1 MSGNANSTYNDWS
14 VGRNYTG
21 VAYNWGGFDMVE
33 QFKTKINNG
42 VVAGNNKLCDSMHI
56 YTNFAG
62 VDCSGFVSRCWE
74 LGSKESTNGLDKI
87 STAISWTDLKQGDIT
102 NKPGSHTR
110 LFDCFTEGTNQM
122 YMYESTTGS
131 YDKVIH
137 RILPRYN
144 SYTPIRYNNMVDDY
158 SSPPV
163 STKFNSGDSIKT
175 TADLNMRSGPGLSIQ
190 ESKIT
195 TLIPNSTGQ
204 VLSDPGNGKFSY
216 GYYWWYVQF
225 GDKKGWCVENWLE
238 KISAVTGNLN
248 IYVKTWNGN
257 LTSGAKV
264 VYYKTDWTPI
274 DVKTTDSNGKAS
286 WANID
291 TGKYHFEVYYNDEF
305 WGSKENVEINSGQ
318 ITEATIQRYMPYAES
333 IVTKDTNNN
342 SKTSFTLGE
351 TVQMI
356 ITVKNVV
363 SFSNNAK
370 ATCQADRDKNSSYDY
385 SSTSAYQSV
394 SGNSTKEYL
403 FYFTPTATGKY
414 YIRPQYI
421 YTYLNNKDILTDSWN
436 WANSAYFEVTAPP
449 TYSITGYVKDGSDNG
464 ISGVTVT
471 LSGASNQNFTTG
483 LIPYAAGYY
492 GFLNLP
498 SGNYTVTSSKTG
510 YIFNPTSK
518 SYNPLNGNQDN
529 QNITGTYNPPPTTI
543 NISVTPSSINFGNVT
558 VGQSSPNQQVV
569 ITNQSNSIDNLTGSI
584 HNLSAPFSIV
594 SGGGSFNLLPGNS
607 RTVEICFSPTSVM
620 QFSQNLQIIH
630 NATNQTSPINISLS
644 GVDITEQH
652 PKLRIYPA
660 NMSFNIQQGTNPN
673 SQNLTIYNDGQSN
686 MSWTASS
693 NANWLSPSSYSGIVS
708 TGSSQNIQVF
718 VNVNNLSPN
727 TYQGRITI
735 TASGVENNP
744 QYCDIT
750 LNISTP
756 ITDTPCPMFRHD
768 GQHTGR
774 SLYNGPNNP
783 VLKWNYATKG
793 NVLSSPA
800 IGTDG
805 TVFVGSSD
813 KKLYALNPDGSL
825 KWSYTTGGGVYSSSP
840 DIGAD
845 GTVFVGSDNDKLYAL
860 NPDGSL
866 KWSYTTGSDVS
877 SSPAIGADGTVF
889 VGSCDKKLYA
899 LNPDGSLKWSYT
911 TGDSVSSSPAIGADG
926 TVFVGSHDKK
936 LYALNLDGSLKWS
949 YTTGGSVVSS
959 PAIGAD
965 GTVFVGS
972 FDGKLYALNP
982 DGSLKWSYTNSVY
995 AFSSSPSIGIDG
1007 TVFVGLGDGK
1017 LYAIAEAGASTVIST
1032 PYGANIFLDGTNTG
1046 TVTPAILTGIIPG
1059 THTIKLTKA
1068 GYCDW
1073 VGSIT
1078 VAANQTSYLYGS
1090 LTVKEIITS
1099 VFHNITTPLKTSDVL
1114 NVTLIGQS
1122 NGTATFDIGT
1132 LTFSISMAETSPGTY
1147 TGAYT
1152 VKNGDNIKDAVVVG
1166 HLEIDGTTTSVNAAL
1181 PITIDTLCPST
1192 TDNAPSGWQKA
1203 TVTVTLSPSDNLSGV
1218 SKTYYSINQKGWNE
1232 GTTASISAEGTNT
1245 LAYFSVDNADNT
1257 ETTRTKTI
1265 KIDTTPPSTTDNA
1278 PSGWQKT
1285 DVIVILTTTDA
1296 VSGVAKTYYTTDG
1309 STNFATGTTINLTVD
1324 GTYTIKYFSVDNA
1337 GNTETVKTAAN
1348 IIKIDKT
1355 PPIVII
1361 GTPTNGFILT
1371 ATQTT
1376 LSGTVTGTDSNF
1388 GTLTH
1393 NNGTPSSLNIGGD
1406 SFTATLTLYS
1416 GRNVIVVSV
1425 QDQAGNVGSTT
1436 VIIEVVSCKKEVLP
1450 SQIDVIATA
1459 TDNTSIEII
1468 NNPYAGTLT
1477 LTINTEPDKA
1487 NFAVADQNLP
1497 KGVDISGLAEA
1508 VREFK
1513 LCHEDDITKGTTT
1526 GKFKITIP
1534 YSAAIMEDRAKGLRI
1549 FWMNPDTKKWEL
1561 VGGIVDTT
1569 NHTVTVEVTHLSIF
1583 RVAILV
1589 RIPPQNI
1596 IVYPNPTKEG
1606 WITFTRLTERVSV
1619 RIFNMAGEL
1628 VYGEQEHTANDKAEW
1643 TWDCKNNDGEKVAS
1657 GVYIYTIQ
1665 DSVSGHIEQGRFGVI
1680 K

>member
-825 KWSYTTGGGVYSSSP
+825 KWSYT
-840 DIGAD
+840 
-845 GTVFVGSDNDKLYAL
+845 
-860 NPDGSL
+860 
-866 KWSYTTGSDVS
+866 
-877 SSPAIGADGTVF
+877 
-889 VGSCDKKLYA
+889 
-899 LNPDGSLKWSYT
+899 
-911 TGDSVSSSPAIGADG
+911 
-926 TVFVGSHDKK
+926 
-936 LYALNLDGSLKWS
+936 
-949 YTTGGSVVSS
+949 
-959 PAIGAD
+959 
-965 GTVFVGS
+965 
-972 FDGKLYALNP
+972 
-982 DGSLKWSYTNSVY
+982 NSVY

-1181 PITIDTLCPST
+1181 PITIDTLC
-1192 TDNAPSGWQKA
+1192 
-1203 TVTVTLSPSDNLSGV
+1203 
-1218 SKTYYSINQKGWNE
+1218 
-1232 GTTASISAEGTNT
+1232 
-1245 LAYFSVDNADNT
+1245 
-1257 ETTRTKTI
+1257 
-1265 KIDTTPPSTTDNA
+1265 PSTTDNA

-1665 DSVSGHIEQGRFGVI
+1665 DSVSGHIEQGKFGVI

>member
-14 VGRNYTG
+14 VERNYTG

-899 LNPDGSLKWSYT
+899 LN
-911 TGDSVSSSPAIGADG
+911 
-926 TVFVGSHDKK
+926 
-936 LYALNLDGSLKWS
+936 LDGSLKWS

-1181 PITIDTLCPST
+1181 PITIDTLC
-1192 TDNAPSGWQKA
+1192 
-1203 TVTVTLSPSDNLSGV
+1203 
-1218 SKTYYSINQKGWNE
+1218 
-1232 GTTASISAEGTNT
+1232 
-1245 LAYFSVDNADNT
+1245 
-1257 ETTRTKTI
+1257 
-1265 KIDTTPPSTTDNA
+1265 PSTTDNA

-1628 VYGEQEHTANDKAEW
+1628 VYGEQEHIANDKAEW

>member
-889 VGSCDKKLYA
+889 VGS
-899 LNPDGSLKWSYT
+899 
-911 TGDSVSSSPAIGADG
+911 
-926 TVFVGSHDKK
+926 
-936 LYALNLDGSLKWS
+936 
-949 YTTGGSVVSS
+949 
-959 PAIGAD
+959 
-965 GTVFVGS
+965 

-1192 TDNAPSGWQKA
+1192 TDNAPSGWQK
-1203 TVTVTLSPSDNLSGV
+1203 
-1218 SKTYYSINQKGWNE
+1218 
-1232 GTTASISAEGTNT
+1232 
-1245 LAYFSVDNADNT
+1245 
-1257 ETTRTKTI
+1257 
-1265 KIDTTPPSTTDNA
+1265 
-1278 PSGWQKT
+1278 T

-1324 GTYTIKYFSVDNA
+1324 GTYAIKYFSVDNA

-1665 DSVSGHIEQGRFGVI
+1665 DSVSGHIEQGKFGVI

>member
-14 VGRNYTG
+14 VERNYTG

-825 KWSYTTGGGVYSSSP
+825 KWSYT
-840 DIGAD
+840 
-845 GTVFVGSDNDKLYAL
+845 
-860 NPDGSL
+860 
-866 KWSYTTGSDVS
+866 
-877 SSPAIGADGTVF
+877 
-889 VGSCDKKLYA
+889 
-899 LNPDGSLKWSYT
+899 
-911 TGDSVSSSPAIGADG
+911 
-926 TVFVGSHDKK
+926 
-936 LYALNLDGSLKWS
+936 
-949 YTTGGSVVSS
+949 
-959 PAIGAD
+959 
-965 GTVFVGS
+965 
-972 FDGKLYALNP
+972 
-982 DGSLKWSYTNSVY
+982 NSVY

-1296 VSGVAKTYYTTDG
+1296 VSGVSKTYYTTDG

-1534 YSAAIMEDRAKGLRI
+1534 YSAAIMEDRVKGLRI

-1665 DSVSGHIEQGRFGVI
+1665 DSVSGHIEQGKFGVI

>member
-825 KWSYTTGGGVYSSSP
+825 KWSYT
-840 DIGAD
+840 
-845 GTVFVGSDNDKLYAL
+845 
-860 NPDGSL
+860 
-866 KWSYTTGSDVS
+866 
-877 SSPAIGADGTVF
+877 
-889 VGSCDKKLYA
+889 
-899 LNPDGSLKWSYT
+899 
-911 TGDSVSSSPAIGADG
+911 
-926 TVFVGSHDKK
+926 
-936 LYALNLDGSLKWS
+936 
-949 YTTGGSVVSS
+949 
-959 PAIGAD
+959 
-965 GTVFVGS
+965 
-972 FDGKLYALNP
+972 
-982 DGSLKWSYTNSVY
+982 NSVY

-1534 YSAAIMEDRAKGLRI
+1534 YSAAIMEDRVKGLRI

-1665 DSVSGHIEQGRFGVI
+1665 DSVSGHIEQGKFGVI

>member
-14 VGRNYTG
+14 VERNYTG

-825 KWSYTTGGGVYSSSP
+825 KWSYT
-840 DIGAD
+840 
-845 GTVFVGSDNDKLYAL
+845 
-860 NPDGSL
+860 
-866 KWSYTTGSDVS
+866 
-877 SSPAIGADGTVF
+877 
-889 VGSCDKKLYA
+889 
-899 LNPDGSLKWSYT
+899 
-911 TGDSVSSSPAIGADG
+911 
-926 TVFVGSHDKK
+926 
-936 LYALNLDGSLKWS
+936 
-949 YTTGGSVVSS
+949 
-959 PAIGAD
+959 
-965 GTVFVGS
+965 
-972 FDGKLYALNP
+972 
-982 DGSLKWSYTNSVY
+982 NSVY

-1534 YSAAIMEDRAKGLRI
+1534 YSAAIMEDRVKGLRI

-1665 DSVSGHIEQGRFGVI
+1665 DSVSGHIEQGKFGVI

>member
-825 KWSYTTGGGVYSSSP
+825 KWSYT
-840 DIGAD
+840 
-845 GTVFVGSDNDKLYAL
+845 
-860 NPDGSL
+860 
-866 KWSYTTGSDVS
+866 
-877 SSPAIGADGTVF
+877 
-889 VGSCDKKLYA
+889 
-899 LNPDGSLKWSYT
+899 
-911 TGDSVSSSPAIGADG
+911 
-926 TVFVGSHDKK
+926 
-936 LYALNLDGSLKWS
+936 
-949 YTTGGSVVSS
+949 
-959 PAIGAD
+959 
-965 GTVFVGS
+965 
-972 FDGKLYALNP
+972 
-982 DGSLKWSYTNSVY
+982 NSVY

-1665 DSVSGHIEQGRFGVI
+1665 DSVSGHIEQGKFGVI